1 MTRSGLAPGEGNDVV
16 NGGLGDDNV
25 RGGEGNDIVRGG
37 PGNDS
42 VRGEGGD
49 RDLVVGGD
57 GDDRLFEGFLCKGG
71 AGTDTA
77 AESCERAVSD
87 EVNTNG

>member
-1 MTRSGLAPGEGNDVV
+1 M
-16 NGGLGDDNV
+16 
-25 RGGEGNDIVRGG
+25 RGG

-77 AESCERAVSD
+77 GESCERAVS
-87 EVNTNG
+87 VP